1 MTYEMSYPIYVYS
14 MGRHFIEP
22 FISRVEGR
30 ELRKNYCKS
39 VTLVTFA

>member
-14 MGRHFIEP
+14 MGRHFINP
-22 FISRVEGR
+22 LVSGGEGR
-30 ELRKNYCKS
+30 GSRKNDCKS